1 MEKGRNK
8 GTLRDVFF
16 LLFCPANFS
25 PLLRLHRSGERP
37 EDDDNVALFFPSS
50 FFPFSDVDTQ
60 WSQFPSC
67 FFTGGSKA
75 SFSRLGLMCFSLF
88 FSERPFLFPFF
99 LFCFPPLPVIR
110 RDGRNKAK
118 KVSEVEFDFHQALS
132 KHIGWYFPST

>member
-8 GTLRDVFF
+8 GTLRDVFP
-16 LLFCPANFS
+16 LLFCPAANFS
-25 PLLRLHRSGERP
+25 PLLRLHRSAQRAE
-37 EDDDNVALFFPSS
+37 EDDNVALFLPSS
-50 FFPFSDVDTQ
+50 SFPFSDVDTQ

-88 FSERPFLFPFF
+88 FSERPFSYLFSFSAS
-99 LFCFPPLPVIR
+99 LPLPVIR

-118 KVSEVEFDFHQALS
+118 KVSEVEFDFPQEL
-132 KHIGWYFPST
+132 